1 MAPTDYF
8 LKIDTIEGESDAKGF
23 RKQLHIESFSFG
35 ATNNGSAVHPGH
47 VSLQDFHFVIQNGRA
62 SAQLFDACVRG
73 RRIRQAMLSC
83 RQAGG
88 DRNPYTYLKV
98 TFGDI
103 FVSSFHTGGS
113 GQQVPP
119 MEQVSFN
126 FTNVTFEYFE
136 QKPDGTVALT
146 NTTGYDLKEVDGRAK
161 AT

>member
-1 MAPTDYF
+1 
-8 LKIDTIEGESDAKGF
+8 
-23 RKQLHIESFSFG
+23 
-35 ATNNGSAVHPGH
+35 
-47 VSLQDFHFVIQNGRA
+47 
-62 SAQLFDACVRG
+62 
-73 RRIRQAMLSC
+73 MLSC

-103 FVSSFHTGGS
+103 FISSFHTGGS